1 MASIAYRYFI
11 CLLIFLCYVL
21 VFFHRLCPAVI
32 ALDIQSSFGISGT
45 LLGVLGSAYFYSYA
59 IMQLPTG
66 LMADSWGPRKTV
78 SAFIVLAGIG
88 SVLMGVAPSL
98 PVAIVG
104 RILVGLGVSTVFVCN
119 FKLLSE
125 WFSPRKF
132 VIMGGAFMAM
142 GGIGALFSSA
152 PLAWASNVM
161 GWRMTL
167 VAVGIVSLLMA
178 VLVYIFVRNRPSE
191 MGLPVISAAPDRLQP
206 AEKIGLMQ
214 GMKMVVFSGR
224 FWPVSIWAFCVIGIS
239 FAIGGLW
246 GGPYLMQ
253 VYGLSKAAAGGVL
266 STFALALIL
275 GSPVLGWLSNR
286 FGRKTILMH
295 CSLVLAAVSGLMCW
309 YVDSMPLPVLY
320 LLFFCLFLTGGP
332 VGPVVAAVSKELF
345 PISISGTS
353 VGTVNL
359 FPFMGGAIFQVIIGA
374 VLTAGSH
381 AQGQYAPLS
390 FRYMFLICLAAAV
403 LSLAASFFMK
413 ETLAKFDQQ

>member
-1 MASIAYRYFI
+1 MATLAYRYFI

-32 ALDIQSSFGISGT
+32 ALDIQSSFGITGT

-78 SAFIVLAGIG
+78 STFFVLAGIG
-88 SVLMGVAPSL
+88 SVLMGVAPNL
-98 PVAIVG
+98 PVAILG

-125 WFSPRKF
+125 WFSPRQF
-132 VIMGGAFMAM
+132 VLMGGAFMAM

-167 VAVGIVSLLMA
+167 IGVGIVSLIMA
-178 VLVYIFVRNRPSE
+178 ALVYIFVRNRPLE
-191 MGLPVISAAPDRLQP
+191 LGLAAISVDPNPTEADQ
-206 AEKIGLMQ
+206 KIGLMQ
-214 GMKMVVFSGR
+214 GMRMVIFSGR

-246 GGPYLMQ
+246 GGPFLMQ
-253 VYGLSKAAAGGVL
+253 VYGLSKTAAGGVL
-266 STFALALIL
+266 STFALALIV
-275 GSPVLGWLSNR
+275 GSPSIGWIANR
-286 FGRKTILMH
+286 IGRKKVLMG

-309 YVDSMPLPVLY
+309 FVDSMTLPLLY
-320 LLFFCLFLTGGP
+320 IMFFFLFFTGGSA
-332 VGPVVAAVSKELF
+332 GPVVAAVSKELF

-374 VLTAGSH
+374 VLTAGSNI
-381 AQGQYAPLS
+381 QGQYALTG
-390 FRYMFLICLAAAV
+390 FRYMFLICLASALVALV
-403 LSLAASFFMK
+403 ASFFMK
-413 ETLAKFDQQ
+413 ETLSGVDK